1 MAKKRE
7 LLVFIC
13 FLLVLFSFSFVVS
26 KEDKNFLEKTFFSVK
41 SFFSKI
47 TGFVVSDEVKINNQE
62 NITEEIVIDPNLTPP
77 LPPDPEE
84 NLTDLEN
91 AENISSDNEPSKDEN
106 NTPPQIP
113 EKIGRFSEEIVSS
126 KVIVGR
132 PVKWVKK
139 IIIEEEGKFFVEVPK
154 NAFNIDVKLGEQAD
168 KILNQVKEDLQ
179 KVDNESIKKVLV
191 SGKAIN
197 VEKKDKI
204 FLSLI
209 KNFFGF
215 TGKAIYD
222 KPLEIEI
229 GSENSKVVFDEPP
242 SKEFVLEYYTPGP
255 EIIEENF
262 DNGKKIT
269 IFDQNEV
276 GYKDIL
282 AFTDLDNLVVK
293 VNDSNL
299 FLFWLK
305 EGRRVKHDFNSFDVN
320 ADGFIDYIEW
330 EVPYLSNQTFELI
343 IMSGGFAGGSG
354 TQGDPYQ
361 ISTCQQL
368 QNMSSSLSAYYIL
381 INDIDC
387 SDTINWN
394 SGQGFEPVGFYNGF
408 FGSLDGQNY
417 RIINLYI
424 DRPSQDYVGLFGYV
438 GDNGNIRNIG
448 LINSRIRGNSLVGGI
463 AGYTGYNV
471 SITNSYNT
479 GNISGSGDRVGG
491 IVGFSYVSSIYNS
504 YNTGNISG
512 SSKVGGLV
520 GEELDTFYASSIYN
534 SYNTGN
540 ISGSSNV
547 GGIVGYFVGS
557 SISSSYNTGNVSGN
571 SNVGGIA
578 GYLDASVLSRSYNTG
593 NVLGSSNVGGIA
605 GYSFY
610 GSITNSF
617 WDIET
622 SGRTN
627 ACGSG
632 SCTGAEGKTTSE
644 MKNISTFS
652 NAHWNI
658 SLSTYNLN
666 NGYPF
671 LAWQVNNSSS
681 VW

>member
-106 NTPPQIP
+106 NAPPQIP

-394 SGQGFEPVGFYNGF
+394 SGQGFEPVGNFYNSF

-448 LINSRIRGNSLVGGI
+448 LINSRIRGSSNVGGI
-463 AGYTGYNV
+463 AGYFLG
-471 SITNSYNT
+471 SIS
-479 GNISGSGDRVGG
+479 
-491 IVGFSYVSSIYNS
+491 NS

-512 SSKVGGLV
+512 SSSVGGIAGHFWGSISNSYNTGNVSGSSYV
-520 GEELDTFYASSIYN
+520 GGIAGSSWGSISN

-547 GGIVGYFVGS
+547 GGIVGLFDGG
-557 SISSSYNTGNVSGN
+557 SISNSYNTGNIS
-571 SNVGGIA
+571 
-578 GYLDASVLSRSYNTG
+578 
-593 NVLGSSNVGGIA
+593 GSSNVGGIA
-605 GYSFY
+605 GYFW
-610 GSITNSF
+610 GSISNSF

-671 LAWQVNNSSS
+671 LAWQVNNSSF
-681 VW
+681 VWLIYSDENNPSEPPPGGSG